1 MAANSTSA
9 FDRAEPI
16 PGYRTVDLLGRGGYG
31 EVWRAIAPGG
41 IEKAVKIVYG
51 DNDASHAATEMRAL
65 SRIKD
70 VRHPLLLSI
79 ERIEVT
85 HGNLVIVTELAE
97 HSLKQRFNQCKE
109 EGKDGI
115 PLDELLGYLNDTAD
129 ALDYLYDRYSLQHL
143 DVKPENILC
152 IGGRAKVG
160 DFGLVKNLYER
171 SASLIGGLTPT
182 YAPPELFEG
191 KPTRHSDQYGLAI
204 VYVQMLTGMLP
215 FNANNVAQLAS
226 LHLRGV
232 PDLAALPKRQR
243 TVIARALS
251 KDPAQR
257 YESCMAMVRALREA
271 TREVESSA
279 ARPASPDRAAVDTTR
294 PGTGTFPL
302 SQVGGVASRAST
314 TSQPTPTLRTSI
326 AAQPAAGT
334 TSGAAAPVSD
344 NPSQWAC
351 PPTILVGIGGA
362 GVHIL
367 ANLVRR
373 LNDRFGRAEQWPPV
387 EILAFD
393 SNTKTLSSQFQD
405 DDLARVR
412 PIPIPL
418 KPAESY
424 GSQSGEF
431 LRWLGRRWFYNIPRD
446 LTTGGYRPLG
456 RLALL
461 THARRVREEVHASV
475 NRTVQRCAQAAGDG
489 AAVCP
494 RVILV
499 GSISGGTSGG
509 AMIDLTYAIRG
520 ELKRRGLSDEQV
532 HGVLLHATPR
542 INAERDK
549 ARANAYSTLHEL
561 DHFSRPG
568 GHYPGEPHLSAP
580 PFHGDNAVFSQA
592 HFLNLGEGL
601 GHLEWELA
609 TDQISEFVYSTTF
622 SPAGRILDAQCASEA
637 EAANAVT
644 LLPHDVLSL
653 STGTSPI
660 LVHATRVACADV
672 IRLWAEGRADAQH
685 SHGGTERTAIMNS
698 FAINAAPK
706 LRQIEEAA
714 RQKLSELRLDTDRFL
729 KDATEALHKEIG
741 SDPERT
747 IARVVDETLSA
758 TGQEQSVSVRIDQ
771 IFDLLDRYLQSESQS
786 TSDQFSCDALY
797 VQIEGRLAAHARSG
811 LEPLMSWLNGL
822 VDARD
827 VRIEGARQSAVA
839 AQRQMQVLQEGVVAQ
854 AAEFRES
861 ALALALDVRSPE
873 SQRASQSRFSFSFRK
888 KDPDDRLREMLKPY
902 AQARINEMLR
912 RASAK
917 MMRIVVAEISTFVE
931 QLDRLSRGLDQLPEP
946 MKELAAPIGEEE
958 LPSST
963 PPVLAAF
970 RETMGTQL
978 VLRRE
983 AISHEIEE
991 HLERKLFHAETRLSS
1006 FLQPEFELRRMLWR
1020 HLVDAARETVLAAIR
1035 DVFRKIVAGAVPLYG
1050 GDLISLLSEEVRRES
1065 HSARSPVAGRVLIVP
1080 DEVDP
1085 ATVRERLQSTL
1096 SNTAVVPGGKCDVTL
1111 WTVRR
1116 PTSAESVANAI
1127 VGSNP
1132 QYRELADRLHSR
1144 VDVLWQPFSAPLAV
1158 EPKPAVDQAAS
1169 APMLTHTA
1177 VIRG

>member
-1 MAANSTSA
+1 MAANPTSA

-31 EVWRAIAPGG
+31 EVWRVIAPGG

-65 SRIKD
+65 ARIKD

-85 HGNLVIVTELAE
+85 HGNLVIVTELADQ
-97 HSLKQRFNQCKE
+97 SLKQRFTQCKE

-115 PLDELLGYLNDTAD
+115 PLEELLGYLNDTAD

-143 DVKPENILC
+143 DVKPENILLL
-152 IGGRAKVG
+152 GNRAKVG

-171 SASLIGGLTPT
+171 SASMVGGLTPT

-191 KPTRHSDQYGLAI
+191 KPSRHSDQYGLAI

-215 FNANNVAQLAS
+215 FNAGNVAQLAS

-251 KDPAQR
+251 KDPGQR

-271 TREVESSA
+271 TRELESNASRSANIDGSSA
-279 ARPASPDRAAVDTTR
+279 ETTR
-294 PGTGTFPL
+294 PGTGTIPL
-302 SQVGGVASRAST
+302 PAQGATATRFSSIP
-314 TSQPTPTLRTSI
+314 SQPTPTLRTSI
-326 AAQPAAGT
+326 AASPSAGSSEATFGT
-334 TSGAAAPVSD
+334 TDPAG
-344 NPSQWAC
+344 WAC

-362 GVHIL
+362 GVQIL
-367 ANLVRR
+367 AHLVRR
-373 LNDRFGRAEQWPPV
+373 LNDRFGSVEQWPPV

-393 SNTKTLSSQFQD
+393 SNTKALGSQFQD
-405 DDLARVR
+405 DELARVR

-461 THARRVREEVHASV
+461 THARRVRDEIHASV
-475 NRTVQRCAQAAGDG
+475 GRTAQRCAQAKTAKS
-489 AAVCP
+489 ATVCP

-520 ELKRRGLSDEQV
+520 ELKRRGLSDDQI

-542 INAERDK
+542 ISAERDK
-549 ARANAYSTLHEL
+549 ARANAYATLREL

-601 GHLEWELA
+601 GQLEWEMA
-609 TDQISEFVYSTTF
+609 ADQISEFIYSTTF
-622 SPAGRILDAQCASEA
+622 SAAGRILDAQCAA
-637 EAANAVT
+637 EGDAAGAASI
-644 LLPHDVLSL
+644 LPHEVLSL

-660 LVHATRVACADV
+660 LVHAARVACADV
-672 IRLWAEGRADAQH
+672 LRLWGEGHEEKNLA
-685 SHGGTERTAIMNS
+685 SGGTERTAIMNS
-698 FAINAAPK
+698 FTMNAAPR
-706 LRQIEEAA
+706 LRQIEDAA
-714 RQKLSELRLDTDRFL
+714 RHKLVELKFDADRLLKDAIDALNREIGTDTDRVL
-729 KDATEALHKEIG
+729 T
-741 SDPERT
+741 
-747 IARVVDETLSA
+747 RVVDETLNA
-758 TGQEQSVSVRIDQ
+758 TADEGSGAARTDL

-811 LEPLMSWLNGL
+811 IEPLMSWLRGL
-822 VDARD
+822 VDARET
-827 VRIEGARQSAVA
+827 RIEGARQSAVA
-839 AQRQMQVLQEGVVAQ
+839 VQRQMQALSEGIVAQ
-854 AAEFRES
+854 AAEHKEK
-861 ALALALDVRSPE
+861 ALAIALEFRSADN
-873 SQRASQSRFSFSFRK
+873 QKANQSRFSFSFRK
-888 KDPDDRLREMLKPY
+888 KDPNDRFREMLKPY
-902 AQARINEMLR
+902 AQARIQEMLR
-912 RASAK
+912 RAAAK
-917 MMRIVVAEISTFVE
+917 MGRIVVAEISTFIE

-946 MKELAAPIGEEE
+946 IRELAVAPADDE

-983 AISHEIEE
+983 DIARQIESQ
-991 HLERKLFHAETRLSS
+991 LDQKLFSAEVRLSN
-1006 FLQPEFELRRMLWR
+1006 FLSPEFELRRMLWR
-1020 HLVDAARETVLAAIR
+1020 PLADAARETVLAAIR
-1035 DVFRKIVAGAVPLYG
+1035 DIFRKIVAGHVPLYG
-1050 GDLISLLSEEVRRES
+1050 GDLISLLSDEVRREP
-1065 HSARSPVAGRVLIVP
+1065 HAGRSPVAGRVLIVP

-1085 ATVRERLQSTL
+1085 NTVRDRLQSTL
-1096 SNTAVVPGGKCDVTL
+1096 SNTAIVPGGKCDVTL

-1116 PTSAESVANAI
+1116 PTSHESVALTLI
-1127 VGSNP
+1127 GGNP
-1132 QYRELADRLHSR
+1132 QYAELASRLHSR
-1144 VDVLWQPFSAPLAV
+1144 VDITWQPFSTPKDNSAPSPSP
-1158 EPKPAVDQAAS
+1158 EPS

-1177 VIRG
+1177 VIRS